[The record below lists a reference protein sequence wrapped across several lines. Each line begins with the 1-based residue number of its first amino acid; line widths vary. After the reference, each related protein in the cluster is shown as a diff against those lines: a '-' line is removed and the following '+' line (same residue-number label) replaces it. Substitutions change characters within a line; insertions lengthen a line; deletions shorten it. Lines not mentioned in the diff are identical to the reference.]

1 MVFHSL
7 KIKDPPADISPST
20 TLIILA
26 AAFSSPDFDSIIFY
40 YKWKVKEYFSYSIIG
55 LVLEESLKKKYVQD
69 IGAWNRTEA
78 SQKHVF
84 LVKESTLERFT
95 AVLCYLLCT
104 PPPCAHGRAHFSPH
118 QTLGNTPKALAV
130 SRLQFLRPGT
140 LCCHLVA
147 DLRHSKLAA
156 GILFELGLRRE
167 LWFGSNPYRALLPVT
182 LIFKKCFTPY
192 APLLVFHVGT
202 SFNVPPEATFWV
214 LMCLV
219 NVKESVNYLPER
231 RQ

>member
-1 MVFHSL
+1 MKGQGILFVFHNRIGSGR
-7 KIKDPPADISPST
+7 
-20 TLIILA
+20 
-26 AAFSSPDFDSIIFY
+26 IF
-40 YKWKVKEYFSYSIIG
+40 E
-55 LVLEESLKKKYVQD
+55 KKYVQD
-69 IGAWNRTEA
+69 VGAWNRTEA

-84 LVKESTLERFT
+84 LVEEGTQERFT

-104 PPPCAHGRAHFSPH
+104 PPPYAHGRAHFPPH

-167 LWFGSNPYRALLPVT
+167 LWFGSNPYRALLPVM

-192 APLLVFHVGT
+192 APLFVFHVGT

-214 LMCLV
+214 LMYLI